1 MADKLN
7 SVILFAEWK
16 RPLSGLSLEQK
27 GILLDALLDYP
38 DSGDPTFEDP
48 MLFMAW
54 NFISN
59 ALHKN
64 EQRYDEIR
72 EKRREVGR
80 MGGAPK
86 GNKNAKKQ
94 ANQAIGCFAYLEQPK
109 QAKQPISI
117 SNSKSSSKSSS
128 ESSSISKIEADDDDD
143 PLAERFESQIGR
155 LSGPGKIELHGY
167 ADRLGTELVVEII
180 NKCSDLGARSWAY
193 VRKALDEAES
203 QGCRSVE
210 EYRQTNPIGGSRA
223 KGTRVDRETPS
234 GNDFL
239 KNAAHRRPLIKKA
252 KEDAPDGQEC

>member
-72 EKRREVGR
+72 GKRREVGR

-94 ANQAIGCFAYLEQPK
+94 ANQAIGCFARLEQPK

-117 SNSKSSSKSSS
+117 SNSESSS
-128 ESSSISKIEADDDDD
+128 ESSSISESDAPDD
-143 PLAERFESQIGR
+143 LTTTALVESFKRQIGYISDLGKEE
-155 LSGPGKIELHGY
+155 LSGY
-167 ADRLGTELVVEII
+167 VQRLGAELVVEII
-180 NKCSDLGARSWAY
+180 NKCADLGARSWAY
-193 VRKALDEAES
+193 VRKALDEAEA

-239 KNAAHRRPLIKKA
+239 KNAARRRPLTQKA

>member
-72 EKRREVGR
+72 EKRREAGKAGNVKRWGT
-80 MGGAPK
+80 K
-86 GNKNAKKQ
+86 GSIANIANATFATNEI
-94 ANQAIGCFAYLEQPK
+94 ANIAISK
-109 QAKQPISI
+109 
-117 SNSKSSSKSSS
+117 SNSNSETGS
-128 ESSSISKIEADDDDD
+128 ESSSISESDAPDD
-143 PLAERFESQIGR
+143 PTTTALVESFNRQIGYISDLGKEELSGYVQR
-155 LSGPGKIELHGY
+155 LS
-167 ADRLGTELVVEII
+167 AELVVEIL
-180 NKCSDLGARSWAY
+180 NKCADLGARSWAY
-193 VRKALDEAES
+193 VRKALDEAEAL
-203 QGCRSVE
+203 GCRSVE

-223 KGTRVDRETPS
+223 KGKRVDRETPS

-239 KNAAHRRPLIKKA
+239 KNAAHRRPLTKKA
-252 KEDAPDGQEC
+252 KEDAPDGAQQ